1 MIEPN
6 MATMLSFVLTDADV
20 SRDELQPMLSRAAD
34 ASFNCMCAR
43 MGTQ

>member
-43 MGTQ
+43 MGMP